1 MSAAHVPA
9 TPFHPTPPQRRLL
22 DFVDAHPCLK
32 TIGELCD
39 GAGISR
45 ATYYRW
51 TQDPGF
57 RIWFAAVWSSR
68 LIMDGVVLINQARL
82 LASRHFPYWKA
93 LFNLTFDPK
102 GCAVMQQ
109 WQQACFAAP
118 SDAFTQVSEADPC
131 VSSESESNQQLTSP
145 NETNF
150 NPTPLQVARLLK
162 KATSFPH
169 P

>member
-9 TPFHPTPPQRRLL
+9 GPFHPTPPQRRLL
-22 DFVDAHPCLK
+22 EFVDAHPCLK

-39 GAGISR
+39 GADISR

-57 RIWFAAVWSSR
+57 RVWFSAVWSSR

-82 LASRHFPYWKA
+82 LATRHFPYWKA

-118 SDAFTQVSEADPC
+118 SDAFISAASPD
-131 VSSESESNQQLTSP
+131 SESNQHLTSP
-145 NETNF
+145 NETNLSPLG
-150 NPTPLQVARLLK
+150 PTPRQLTRLL
-162 KATSFPH
+162 TRVLS
-169 P
+169 